1 MLKTFFIIF
10 FVFLFTYKSNSE
22 IITGIK
28 VVNNDRISKETIL
41 IFSDIEIGKDY
52 SVNDLNKIIQ
62 DLYSTN
68 FFSNISL
75 DVTDGILIIDIQ
87 ENKIIQQITING
99 IKKDELVE
107 LLKKQLLSKDKNPF
121 VENHVRFDINRIKK
135 ILENSGYYFSDVTSK
150 IIENDN
156 STVELVFDI
165 TIGEKAFIRNIQFI
179 GDKYYKD
186 RVLRNIIASEEAR
199 FWKFLS
205 KKKYINPELIEL
217 DKRLLKNHYLNK
229 GHYHVI
235 VNDSFIEY
243 TDNNDF
249 KLVYNIEAG
258 PKFTV
263 DKASLDLP
271 LDYNEKDFVSII
283 AKLKDLEGEF
293 YSLRKLNKIAKEVEK
308 LTLRNDYE
316 FLDASF
322 IENIISENKIN
333 LIFEIKEFKKEYL
346 TKINIFGNNITEEK
360 VVRDNLAVDEG
371 DPFNKLLLAKSINNL
386 KSLNIFGDVNYELNT
401 VDNNKKILDITIEE
415 KPTGEIS
422 AAAGAGTQGSTFGFG
437 IKENNFLGKN
447 IMLDTNLRINEETIR
462 GQFSIV
468 NPNWNYTDKVLST
481 TIESSVTDRMVDYG
495 YKTNRT
501 GFSVGSA
508 WEQYDDVVFSPSL
521 SSYFESL
528 NTNQSAT
535 ARLKTQEGSYF
546 DTAFAYGIDLDKR
559 NQRYQTSDGFRSRF
573 NQRIPLVSDDFA
585 FLNSYEFT
593 TYNQFSDMVTRISIQ
608 GRTVNSLNN
617 EDVRISKRLFIPS
630 KKLRGFQV
638 GKVGPID
645 SGDFIGGNHTAV
657 LNASTTLPEFGANL
671 ETIDFQIFF
680 DAANVWGVDY
690 NSSLDKSSIRSS
702 AGISVDWFTIIG
714 PLNFSVSQSLSKA
727 NTDKTETFRFNIG
740 TTF

>member
-22 IITGIK
+22 IITDIK
-28 VVNNDRISKETIL
+28 VVNNHRISKETIL

-99 IKKDELVE
+99 IKKNELVE
-107 LLKKQLLSKDKNPF
+107 ILKEQLLSKDKNPF
-121 VENHVRFDINRIKK
+121 VENHVRFDVNRIKK

-386 KSLNIFGDVNYELNT
+386 KSLSIFRDVNYELNT

-415 KPTGEIS
+415 KPTGEIT
-422 AAAGAGTQGSTFGFG
+422 AAAGAGTQGSTLGFG

-447 IMLDTNLRINEETIR
+447 IMLDTNLRITEETIR

-468 NPNWNYTDKVLST
+468 NPNWNYTDKVLSA

-508 WEQYDDVVFSPSL
+508 WEQYDDVVFSPSI

-593 TYNQFSDMVTRISIQ
+593 TYNQISDMVTRISIQ

-617 EDVRISKRLFIPS
+617 EDVRVSKRLFLPS

-714 PLNFSVSQSLSKA
+714 PLNFSFAQPLSKA

>member
-22 IITGIK
+22 IVTGIK

-99 IKKDELVE
+99 IKKNELVE
-107 LLKKQLLSKDKNPF
+107 ILKEQLLSKDKNPF
-121 VENHVRFDINRIKK
+121 VENHVRFDVNRIKK
-135 ILENSGYYFSDVTSK
+135 ILENSGYYFSEVTSK

-401 VDNNKKILDITIEE
+401 VDNNKKILNITIEE
-415 KPTGEIS
+415 KPTGEIT
-422 AAAGAGTQGSTFGFG
+422 AAAGAGTQGSTLGFG

-447 IMLDTNLRINEETIR
+447 IMLDTNLRITEETIR

-468 NPNWNYTDKVLST
+468 NPNWNYTDKALST
-481 TIESSVTDRMVDYG
+481 TFESSVTDRMVDYG

-501 GFSVGSA
+501 GFSFGSA
-508 WEQYDDVVFSPSL
+508 WEQYDDVVFSPSI

-617 EDVRISKRLFIPS
+617 EDVRVSKRLFIPS

-638 GKVGPID
+638 GKIGPID

-702 AGISVDWFTIIG
+702 AGISVDWYTIIG
-714 PLNFSVSQSLSKA
+714 PLNFSFAQPLSKA
-727 NTDKTETFRFNIG
+727 NTDRTETFRFNIG

>member
-99 IKKDELVE
+99 IKKNELVE
-107 LLKKQLLSKDKNPF
+107 ILKEQLLSKDKNPF
-121 VENHVRFDINRIKK
+121 VENHVRFDVNRIKK

-415 KPTGEIS
+415 KPTGEIT
-422 AAAGAGTQGSTFGFG
+422 AAAGAGTQGSTLGFG

-447 IMLDTNLRINEETIR
+447 IMLNTNLRISEETIR
-462 GQFSIV
+462 GQFSVV

-501 GFSVGSA
+501 GFSIGSA
-508 WEQYDDVVFSPSL
+508 WEQYDDVVFSPSI

-535 ARLKTQEGSYF
+535 ARLKKQEGSYF
-546 DTAFAYGIDLDKR
+546 DTAFSYGIDLDRR
-559 NQRYQTSDGFRSRF
+559 NQRYQTSDGFRSKF
-573 NQRIPLVSDDFA
+573 YQRIPLVSDDFA

-593 TYNQFSDMVTRISIQ
+593 TYNQISDMVTRISIQ
-608 GRTVNSLNN
+608 GRTVNSLSN
-617 EDVRISKRLFIPS
+617 EDVRVSKRLFIPS

-645 SGDFIGGNHTAV
+645 SGDFIGGNHIAV
-657 LNASTTLPEFGANL
+657 FNASTTLPEFGANL
-671 ETIDFQIFF
+671 ETVDFQIFF

-690 NSSLDKSSIRSS
+690 NSSLDKSLIRSS
-702 AGISVDWFTIIG
+702 AGISVDWYTLIG
-714 PLNFSVSQSLSKA
+714 PLNFSFAQPLSKA

>member
-28 VVNNDRISKETIL
+28 VVNNDRISKQTIL

-99 IKKDELVE
+99 IKKNELVE
-107 LLKKQLLSKDKNPF
+107 VLKKQLLSKDKNPF
-121 VENHVRFDINRIKK
+121 VKNHVRFDVNRIKK

-386 KSLNIFGDVNYELNT
+386 KSLSIFRDVNYELNT

-415 KPTGEIS
+415 KPTGEIT
-422 AAAGAGTQGSTFGFG
+422 AAAGAGTQGSTLGFG

-447 IMLDTNLRINEETIR
+447 IMLDTNLRITEETIR
-462 GQFSIV
+462 GQFSVV

-501 GFSVGSA
+501 GFSIGSA
-508 WEQYDDVVFSPSL
+508 WEQYDDVVFSPSI

-546 DTAFAYGIDLDKR
+546 DTAFSYGIDLDKR

-573 NQRIPLVSDDFA
+573 SQRIPLVSDDFA

-593 TYNQFSDMVTRISIQ
+593 TYNQISDMVTRISIQ

-617 EDVRISKRLFIPS
+617 EDVRVSKRLFIPS

-714 PLNFSVSQSLSKA
+714 PLNFSFAQPLSKA

>member
-52 SVNDLNKIIQ
+52 SANDLNKIIQ

-99 IKKDELVE
+99 IKKNELVE
-107 LLKKQLLSKDKNPF
+107 ILKEQLLSKDKNPF
-121 VENHVRFDINRIKK
+121 VENHVRFDVNRIKK

-156 STVELVFDI
+156 NTVELVFDI

-360 VVRDNLAVDEG
+360 VIRDNLAVDEG

-415 KPTGEIS
+415 KPTGEIT
-422 AAAGAGTQGSTFGFG
+422 AAAGAGTQGSTLGFG

-447 IMLDTNLRINEETIR
+447 IMLDTNLRITEETIR
-462 GQFSIV
+462 GQFSVV

-501 GFSVGSA
+501 GFSFGSA
-508 WEQYDDVVFSPSL
+508 WEQYDSVIFSPSI

-546 DTAFAYGIDLDKR
+546 DTAFSYGIDLDRR
-559 NQRYQTSDGFRSRF
+559 NQRYQTSDGFRSKF
-573 NQRIPLVSDDFA
+573 SQRIPLVSDDFA

-593 TYNQFSDMVTRISIQ
+593 TYNQISDMVTRISIQ

-617 EDVRISKRLFIPS
+617 EDVRVSKRLFIPS

-702 AGISVDWFTIIG
+702 AGISVDWYTIIG
-714 PLNFSVSQSLSKA
+714 PLNFSFAQPLAKA